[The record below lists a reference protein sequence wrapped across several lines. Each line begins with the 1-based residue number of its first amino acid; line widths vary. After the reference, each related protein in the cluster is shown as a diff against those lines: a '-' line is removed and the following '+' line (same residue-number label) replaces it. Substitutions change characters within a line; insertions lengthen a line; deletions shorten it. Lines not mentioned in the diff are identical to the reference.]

1 MIHDLRHIRAFLA
14 LARAGSF
21 TRAAAE
27 LHMSQPTLT
36 VQIQQLETA
45 VGVKLFDRSKRHVAL
60 TQAGRDLLVPL
71 ERILIDIEA
80 IAASTDELLAHRRG
94 LVTVAALP
102 SVAAG
107 LLPRAIRKLSESYP
121 GITVRVF
128 DGVASTVAAMVKAGQ
143 VDFGISSQTYG
154 DRELASHVLIM
165 DRLCAVVATDHALAK
180 KRSMTLHEL
189 ARHPLILMVK
199 DSSSRQIVDLAFNR
213 EGLVSNVAYE
223 TTYGT
228 TVAGLAQAG
237 LGRRHPARVDG
248 RPDPPASAAH
258 PRRGTDAPHQHHHAR
273 RPVAVTHRRQVQA
286 DSGRI
291 RWQCRCI
298 DRSGRFRCL
307 WPSLG
312 HLSDEQGSATRL
324 IHDRTRL
331 TTCYA
336 GD

>member
-21 TRAAAE
+21 TRAAVE

-36 VQIQQLETA
+36 VQIQHLETA

-71 ERILIDIEA
+71 ERILIDVEA
-80 IAASTDELLAHRRG
+80 IAANTDELLAHRRG

-128 DGVASTVAAMVKAGQ
+128 DGVASRVAAMVKGGQ

-154 DRELASHVLIM
+154 DRELTSQVLIM
-165 DRLCAVVATDHALAK
+165 DRLCAVVATDHALTK

-189 ARHPLILMVK
+189 ARHPLILMLK

-223 TTYGT
+223 TTYGS

-237 LGRRHPARVDG
+237 LGVGILPESMVGPSPLHQLRIRGGALTRRISIIMRAG
-248 RPDPPASAAH
+248 RSLSPTAGKLTQTLEMLA
-258 PRRGTDAPHQHHHAR
+258 
-273 RPVAVTHRRQVQA
+273 QA
-286 DSGRI
+286 DLKR
-291 RWQCRCI
+291 
-298 DRSGRFRCL
+298 
-307 WPSLG
+307 
-312 HLSDEQGSATRL
+312 
-324 IHDRTRL
+324 
-331 TTCYA
+331 
-336 GD
+336 

>member
-45 VGVKLFDRSKRHVAL
+45 VGVKLFDRNKRHVAL

-71 ERILIDIEA
+71 ERILIDVEA
-80 IAASTDELLAHRRG
+80 IATSTNELLAHRRG

-107 LLPRAIRKLSESYP
+107 LLPRAIRKLSGSYP

-154 DRELASHVLIM
+154 DRELTSHVLSM
-165 DRLCAVVATDHALAK
+165 DRLCAVVATNHALAR
-180 KRSMTLHEL
+180 KRSMTLLEL
-189 ARHPLILMVK
+189 ARHPLILMLK

-213 EGLVSNVAYE
+213 EGLVSNV
-223 TTYGT
+223 G
-228 TVAGLAQAG
+228 VRSDVWHH
-237 LGRRHPARVDG
+237 GRRNGPGWSRRRHTARVDG
-248 RPDPPASAAH
+248 GSSSPPSTAH
-258 PRRGTDAPHQHHHAR
+258 PRRGADPAHQCHHAR
-273 RPVAVTHRRQVQA
+273 RTIALAHGRQAAADARDRRTSVSVAIGLH
-286 DSGRI
+286 
-291 RWQCRCI
+291 
-298 DRSGRFRCL
+298 
-307 WPSLG
+307 
-312 HLSDEQGSATRL
+312 
-324 IHDRTRL
+324 
-331 TTCYA
+331 
-336 GD
+336 

>member
-1 MIHDLRHIRAFLA
+1 MIHDLRHIRAFLT

-45 VGVKLFDRSKRHVAL
+45 VRVKLFDRSKRHVAL

-71 ERILIDIEA
+71 ERILLDVEA

-102 SVAAG
+102 SVAAS

-128 DGVASTVAAMVKAGQ
+128 DGVASAVAAMVKAGQ

-154 DRELASHVLIM
+154 DRELTSQVLII

-189 ARHPLILMVK
+189 ARHPLILMLK
-199 DSSSRQIVDLAFNR
+199 DSSSRQVVDLAFNR

-223 TTYGT
+223 GTYSS

-237 LGRRHPARVDG
+237 LGVGILPESMVGPIRL
-248 RPDPPASAAH
+248 
-258 PRRGTDAPHQHHHAR
+258 HQL
-273 RPVAVTHRRQVQA
+273 
-286 DSGRI
+286 RI
-291 RWQCRCI
+291 RGGALTRRISVIMRAGRSLSPTADKLKQMLETLAGRGERSGWQSGCI
-298 DRSGRFRCL
+298 DPGRRSRCSLPCFRVSR
-307 WPSLG
+307 W
-312 HLSDEQGSATRL
+312 
-324 IHDRTRL
+324 
-331 TTCYA
+331 
-336 GD
+336 

>member
-1 MIHDLRHIRAFLA
+1 MIHDLRHIRAFLT

-45 VGVKLFDRSKRHVAL
+45 VRVKLFDRSKRHVAL

-71 ERILIDIEA
+71 ERILLDVEA

-102 SVAAG
+102 SVAAS

-128 DGVASTVAAMVKAGQ
+128 DGVASAVAAMVKAGQ

-154 DRELASHVLIM
+154 DRELTSQVLII

-189 ARHPLILMVK
+189 ARHPLILMLK
-199 DSSSRQIVDLAFNR
+199 DSSSRQVVDLAFNR

-223 TTYGT
+223 GTYSS

-237 LGRRHPARVDG
+237 LGVGILPESMVGPIRL
-248 RPDPPASAAH
+248 
-258 PRRGTDAPHQHHHAR
+258 HQL
-273 RPVAVTHRRQVQA
+273 
-286 DSGRI
+286 RI
-291 RWQCRCI
+291 R
-298 DRSGRFRCL
+298 
-307 WPSLG
+307 
-312 HLSDEQGSATRL
+312 GSALTRR
-324 IHDRTRL
+324 ISIIMR
-331 TTCYA
+331 A
-336 GD
+336 GRSLSPTADKLKQMVETLAGT

>member
-36 VQIQQLETA
+36 VQIQQLEHA
-45 VGVKLFDRSKRHVAL
+45 LGVKMFDRNKRHVAL

-71 ERILIDIEA
+71 ERILLDVEA
-80 IAASTDELLAHRRG
+80 IGTNTEELLEHRRG

-107 LLPRAIRKLSESYP
+107 ILPRAIKKLSESYP
-121 GITVRVF
+121 GITVRVY
-128 DGVASTVAAMVKAGQ
+128 DGVAATVAAMVKAGQ
-143 VDFGISSQTYG
+143 ADFGISSQTSG
-154 DRELASHVLIM
+154 DRELTSQVLMM
-165 DRLCAVVATDHALAK
+165 DRLCAVVSPTHALAR
-180 KRSMTLHEL
+180 KRSMNLREL

-228 TVAGLAQAG
+228 SVAGMAAAG
-237 LGRRHPARVDG
+237 LGVGILPESMVLPGRLHSLHIRGQALTRRIGIITRAG
-248 RPDPPASAAH
+248 RSLSPTAD
-258 PRRGTDAPHQHHHAR
+258 RL
-273 RPVAVTHRRQVQA
+273 RQT
-286 DSGRI
+286 
-291 RWQCRCI
+291 
-298 DRSGRFRCL
+298 L
-307 WPSLG
+307 
-312 HLSDEQGSATRL
+312 EQIVL
-324 IHDRTRL
+324 H
-331 TTCYA
+331 
-336 GD
+336 

>member
-27 LHMSQPTLT
+27 LHVSQPTLT

-45 VGVKLFDRSKRHVAL
+45 VGVKLFDRNKRHVAL

-71 ERILIDIEA
+71 ERLLIDVEA
-80 IAASTDELLAHRRG
+80 IATNTTELLAHRRG

-107 LLPRAIRKLSESYP
+107 LLPRAIRKLSESFP

-154 DRELASHVLIM
+154 DRELTSQVLSM

-180 KRSMTLHEL
+180 KRSMGLHEL
-189 ARHPLILMVK
+189 AKHPLILMLK

-237 LGRRHPARVDG
+237 LGVGILPESMVGHIRL
-248 RPDPPASAAH
+248 
-258 PRRGTDAPHQHHHAR
+258 HQL
-273 RPVAVTHRRQVQA
+273 
-286 DSGRI
+286 RI
-291 RWQCRCI
+291 RGQSLTRRI
-298 DRSGRFRCL
+298 SVIMRAGRS
-307 WPSLG
+307 
-312 HLSDEQGSATRL
+312 LSPT
-324 IHDRTRL
+324 
-331 TTCYA
+331 A
-336 GD
+336 GKLRQTLETLAQSDGKR